1 MIILKTTL
9 SFFMVLVLAKLLG
22 KKQMSQMT
30 FFNYVTGITLGSLAA
45 NIISN
50 GDNSIIEEILGLIW
64 WCGLTG
70 SIGFL
75 TLKSSKLRI
84 LFEGQPVILIK
95 NGIFEIES
103 MKSTKMN
110 IEDILIMLRE
120 QNIFSILEVDYA
132 ILEPSGELSVLKK
145 QNYLNPTNDDMKIP
159 TYSPKNLPSGVIID
173 SNIVYESLKELDLS
187 VGWLEKEIKYQNISS
202 IKEIFYAEVQD
213 NGSLYII
220 KR

>member
-45 NIISN
+45 NVIAN
-50 GDNSIIEEILGLIW
+50 GDNSIIEELMGLTW
-64 WCGLTG
+64 WCVLTG
-70 SIGFL
+70 FIGFL
-75 TLKSSKLRI
+75 TLKSSKLKNF
-84 LFEGQPVILIK
+84 FEGQPVILIK
-95 NGIFEIES
+95 NGVFEIES
-103 MKSTKMN
+103 MKKTKMN
-110 IEDILIMLRE
+110 IEDLLVLLRE

-145 QNYLNPTNDDMKIP
+145 HNFLNPTNDDMKIP
-159 TYSPKNLPSGVIID
+159 TYPSKNLPCGVIMD
-173 SNIVYESLKELDLS
+173 SSIVYKSLKELDLS
-187 VGWLEKEIKYQNISS
+187 VDWLEKEMKNQNISS
-202 IKEIFYAEVQD
+202 IEEIFYAEVQD